1 MAGVKKQ
8 QQQQSLAIYIR
19 TYLLIAKAG
28 AHLRQI
34 FFLSLLLLQ
43 QGLGRTQLG
52 SAARA
57 GTAGRGVRGG
67 HSQVPRLNQAIWKTF
82 LIRHSVF

>member
-1 MAGVKKQ
+1 MAGVKK

-43 QGLGRTQLG
+43 QGLGRTQLSG
-52 SAARA
+52 AARA
-57 GTAGRGVRGG
+57 GTVGRGVRGG